1 MKNKVF
7 EGLVRIR
14 GGTIMKKI
22 MIVFGTR
29 PEAIKMCPLVKE
41 LKKEKE
47 FQTLV
52 CVTGQ
57 HKEMLKQ
64 VLDVFKIE
72 PEYNLAIMK
81 EKQDLYDVTQNV
93 LMGMKDILQ
102 QEKPEIVL
110 VHGDTTTAFA
120 TGLAAFY
127 QRILIGHVE
136 AGLRTNNLYAPYP
149 EEFNRQGI
157 GILSNFH
164 FAPTQEAKDNL
175 LREGKNAETVFV
187 TGNTVIDALKTTIQE
202 EYDHEILRWA
212 KGSRLVILTA
222 HRRENW
228 GKPLYDVFYAVRQV
242 LDQTEDVKLI
252 YPIHMNP
259 IVRKTAQEVFGEHK
273 RIRIIPPMDVIDFHN
288 FMNHAYLI
296 LTDSGGI
303 QEEASALGKP
313 VLVLRDVTER
323 PEGIKVGTL
332 KLIGT
337 KRERVAYEFKKLLE
351 DKKSYAHMSK
361 ASNPFGDGTACEK
374 IVSILKQKI

>member
-1 MKNKVF
+1 
-7 EGLVRIR
+7 
-14 GGTIMKKI
+14 MKKI